1 MEWYWATVATLLVV
15 YGCNFR
21 SKTGWKPVPHLP
33 QPRAYPCCP
42 EPRTLDPLTAPA
54 TSPRRQRLTPSPIPP
69 DNCWSTRRC
78 KWSGGIPA
86 SNCSAAFSCTRHRA
100 VGWRAVKLRPPP
112 RPAPAP
118 PPRPDQRLCE
128 CTTSDLLQEMTPLFY
143 VPGFTTPPISLTRS
157 TTAGAGAVWV
167 WRTVLF
173 AMSCNVRHLGVSRA
187 WLGYARVC

>member
-1 MEWYWATVATLLVV
+1 MSIVTTMHVHSYNA
-15 YGCNFR
+15 C
-21 SKTGWKPVPHLP
+21 PHLP

-100 VGWRAVKLRPPP
+100 VGRRAVKLRPPP
-112 RPAPAP
+112 RPAP
-118 PPRPDQRLCE
+118 PPRH
-128 CTTSDLLQEMTPLFY
+128 
-143 VPGFTTPPISLTRS
+143 PGPNS
-157 TTAGAGAVWV
+157 
-167 WRTVLF
+167 
-173 AMSCNVRHLGVSRA
+173 
-187 WLGYARVC
+187 GYANARPPTYCRR